1 MLIII
6 RIQRYLSLVKL
17 KLATKL
23 LYLYDSYLKEFEAK
37 VESVSANAVI
47 LDQTAFHPLTGGVG
61 CDFGW
66 LTKDG
71 ARFHVV
77 RVEIDRATKMVSHLF
92 EAEPSGLSAG
102 DVVGGTIDWNRRYC
116 LMRLH
121 TAAHL
126 IAAVMYRDYS
136 ALITG
141 GQVDVDQAKLDFNL
155 PRTDREVF
163 EDAVRKANEEAAKR
177 VELKIYFLSREE
189 ALKVPGVVKL
199 AERMP
204 PEERELRI
212 VEIPGID
219 LQADG
224 GPHVRSTGETGEIA
238 LLKIENKGKNQRRLY
253 FKVN

>member
-1 MLIII
+1 
-6 RIQRYLSLVKL
+6 VKL
-17 KLATKL
+17 SLATKL

-37 VESVSANAVI
+37 VESVSGNAVI
-47 LDQTAFHPLTGGVG
+47 LDQSAFHPLTGGVG
-61 CDFGW
+61 CDLGW
-66 LTKDG
+66 LVKSE
-71 ARFHVV
+71 AQFRVV
-77 RVEIDRATKMVSHLF
+77 RVEVDRATRVVSHLL
-92 EAEPSGLSAG
+92 EAGTSGLSAG
-102 DVVGGTIDWNRRYC
+102 DSVNGLIDWDRRYC

-163 EDAVRKANEEAAKR
+163 EAAVRKANEEAAKR

-224 GPHVRSTGETGEIA
+224 GPHVKNTSEIGETQ
-238 LLKIENKGKNQRRLY
+238 LLKIENKGKNQRRIY
-253 FKVN
+253 FGMRSANSC

>member
-1 MLIII
+1 
-6 RIQRYLSLVKL
+6 V
-17 KLATKL
+17 ATKL
-23 LYLYDSYLKEFEAK
+23 LYLYDSYLKEFDAK
-37 VESVSANAVI
+37 VERVSGDHVV
-47 LDQTAFHPLTGGVG
+47 LDQSAFHPITGGVG
-61 CDFGW
+61 CDLGW
-66 LTKDG
+66 LAKGD
-71 ARFHVV
+71 ARFRVV
-77 RVEIDRATKMVSHLF
+77 RVEIDRATKEVSHLL
-92 EAEPSGLSAG
+92 EAEPSGLSQG
-102 DVVGGTIDWNRRYC
+102 DATRGVIDWDRRYG
-116 LMRLH
+116 LMQLH

-163 EDAVRKANEEAAKR
+163 EDAVKKANEEAAKH
-177 VELKIYFLSREE
+177 VELKIYFLSRDE

-224 GPHVRSTGETGEIA
+224 GPHVKNTGEIGEIQ
-238 LLKIENKGKNQRRLY
+238 LLKIENKGKNQRRIY
-253 FKVN
+253 FNTKCCSL

>member
-1 MLIII
+1 MP
-6 RIQRYLSLVKL
+6 
-17 KLATKL
+17 TKL
-23 LYLYDSYLKEFEAK
+23 LYLYDSYLREFEAK
-37 VESVSANAVI
+37 VEHVSGNLVV
-47 LDQTAFHPLTGGVG
+47 LDQSAFHPLTGGVG
-61 CDFGW
+61 CDMGW
-66 LTKDG
+66 LVKDD
-71 ARFHVV
+71 ARFRVV
-77 RVEIDRATKMVSHLF
+77 RVEIERATKTVSHVV
-92 EAEPSGLSAG
+92 ESEPIGLAIG
-102 DVVGGTIDWNRRYC
+102 DVVKGVIDWDRRYC

-163 EDAVRKANEEAAKR
+163 EDAVKKANEEAAKH
-177 VELKIYFLSREE
+177 VELKVYFLSRDE

-204 PEERELRI
+204 PEECELRI

-224 GPHVRSTGETGEIA
+224 GPHVKNTGEIGEIQ
-238 LLKIENKGKNQRRLY
+238 LLRIENKGKNQRRIY
-253 FKVN
+253 FGINRS

>member
-1 MLIII
+1 M
-6 RIQRYLSLVKL
+6 
-17 KLATKL
+17 ATKL
-23 LYLYDSYLKEFEAK
+23 LYLYDSYLREFEAE
-37 VESVSANAVI
+37 VERVI
-47 LDQTAFHPLTGGVG
+47 GNMVVLDQSAFHPLTGGVG
-61 CDFGW
+61 CDLGW
-66 LTKDG
+66 LVKGD
-71 ARFHVV
+71 ARFRVAQ
-77 RVEIDRATKMVSHLF
+77 VEIDRATKEVSHML
-92 EAEPSGLSAG
+92 EAELSGLSQG
-102 DVVGGTIDWNRRYC
+102 DVVRGLIDWDRRYV

-121 TAAHL
+121 TAAHV
-126 IAAVMYRDYS
+126 IAAVMYRDYN

-163 EDAVRKANEEAAKR
+163 EAAVKKANEEAAKR
-177 VELKIYFLSREE
+177 VELKVYFLSREE

-224 GPHVRSTGETGEIA
+224 GPHVKNTGEMGEIQ
-238 LLKIENKGKNQRRLY
+238 LLKIENKGKNQRRMY
-253 FKVN
+253 FNTK

>member
-1 MLIII
+1 M
-6 RIQRYLSLVKL
+6 KL
-17 KLATKL
+17 GLTTKL

-37 VESVSANAVI
+37 VESVSGSMIV
-47 LDQTAFHPLTGGVG
+47 LDQSAFHPLTGGVG
-61 CDFGW
+61 CDLGW
-66 LTKDG
+66 LVKGD
-71 ARFHVV
+71 ARFRVV
-77 RVEIDRATKMVSHLF
+77 RVEIDRATRTVSHVL
-92 EAEPSGLSAG
+92 EAEPVGLSHG
-102 DVVGGTIDWNRRYC
+102 DLVKGVIDWNRRYS

-163 EDAVRKANEEAAKR
+163 EDAVKKANQEAAKQ
-177 VELKIYFLSREE
+177 VELKIYYLSREE

-224 GPHVRSTGETGEIA
+224 GPHVKSTNEIGEIA
-238 LLKIENKGKNQRRLY
+238 LLKIENKGKNQRRVY
-253 FKVN
+253 FNAK

>member
-1 MLIII
+1 M
-6 RIQRYLSLVKL
+6 
-17 KLATKL
+17 ATKL
-23 LYLYDSYLKEFEAK
+23 LYLYDSYLREFEAK
-37 VESVSANAVI
+37 VERVSGNQVV
-47 LDQTAFHPLTGGVG
+47 LDQSVFHPVTGGVG

-66 LTKDG
+66 LVKG
-71 ARFHVV
+71 NMKFRVV
-77 RVEIDRATKMVSHLF
+77 RVEIDRASKVVSHVV
-92 EAEPSGLSAG
+92 EAEPSGLSQG
-102 DVVGGTIDWNRRYC
+102 DMVKGAIDWDRRYC

-141 GQVDVDQAKLDFNL
+141 GQVDADQAKLDFNL

-163 EDAVRKANEEAAKR
+163 EDAVKKANEEAAKR
-177 VELKIYFLSREE
+177 VGLKIYFLSRDE
-189 ALKVPGVVKL
+189 ALKVSGVVKL

-224 GPHVRSTGETGEIA
+224 GPHVKNTDEIGKIQ
-238 LLKIENKGKNQRRLY
+238 LLKIENKGKNQRRMY
-253 FKVN
+253 FNAK

>member
-1 MLIII
+1 M
-6 RIQRYLSLVKL
+6 
-17 KLATKL
+17 ATKL
-23 LYLYDSYLKEFEAK
+23 LYLYDSYLREFEAK
-37 VESVSANAVI
+37 VENISGNIVV
-47 LDQTAFHPLTGGVG
+47 LDQSAFHPVTGGVG
-61 CDFGW
+61 CDMGW
-66 LTKDG
+66 LVKGD
-71 ARFHVV
+71 ARFRVS
-77 RVEIDRATKMVSHLF
+77 RVEIDRATKVVSHML
-92 EAEPSGLSAG
+92 EAEPSGLSQSDMVKG
-102 DVVGGTIDWNRRYC
+102 VIDWDRRYC

-163 EDAVRKANEEAAKR
+163 EDAVKKANEEAAKR
-177 VELKIYFLSREE
+177 VELKVYFLSREK
-189 ALKVPGVVKL
+189 ALKLPGVVKL

-219 LQADG
+219 MQADG
-224 GPHVRSTGETGEIA
+224 GPHVRSTEEIGEIG
-238 LLKIENKGKNQRRLY
+238 LLKIENKGKNQRRMY
-253 FKVN
+253 FGMTRR

>member
-1 MLIII
+1 
-6 RIQRYLSLVKL
+6 
-17 KLATKL
+17 
-23 LYLYDSYLKEFEAK
+23 LYDSYLKEFEAK
-37 VESVSANAVI
+37 VESVSGNAVI

-61 CDFGW
+61 CDLGW
-66 LTKDG
+66 LIEG
-71 ARFHVV
+71 NIRFHVT
-77 RVEIDRATKMVSHLF
+77 RVEIDRATKVVTHLLD
-92 EAEPSGLSAG
+92 AEPTGLNAG
-102 DVVGGTIDWNRRYC
+102 NPANGSIDWNRRYC

-155 PRTDREVF
+155 PRTDREIF
-163 EDAVRKANEEAAKR
+163 EDAVRKANEEAAKQ

-224 GPHVRSTGETGEIA
+224 GPHVENTGEIGA
-238 LLKIENKGKNQRRLY
+238 IQLVKIENKGKNQRRVY
-253 FKVN
+253 FGIRSANSH

>member
-1 MLIII
+1 M
-6 RIQRYLSLVKL
+6 
-17 KLATKL
+17 ATKL

-37 VESVSANAVI
+37 VESVNGNAVV
-47 LDQTAFHPLTGGVG
+47 LDQSAFHPLTGGVG
-61 CDFGW
+61 CDLGW
-66 LTKDG
+66 IIKG
-71 ARFHVV
+71 AIRFRVV
-77 RVEIDRATKMVSHLF
+77 RVEIDRATKIVSHTL
-92 EAEPSGLSAG
+92 EAEQTGLNVG
-102 DVVGGTIDWNRRYC
+102 DVVNGIIDWDRRYC

-155 PRTDREVF
+155 PRTDREIF
-163 EDAVRKANEEAAKR
+163 EDAVRKANEEAAR
-177 VELKIYFLSREE
+177 HVELKIYFLSREE
-189 ALKVPGVVKL
+189 ALKAPGVVKL

-204 PEERELRI
+204 PEESELRI

-219 LQADG
+219 LEADG
-224 GPHVRSTGETGEIA
+224 GPHVKNTCEIGEIQ

-253 FKVN
+253 FNTA

>member
-1 MLIII
+1 ML
-6 RIQRYLSLVKL
+6 
-17 KLATKL
+17 
-23 LYLYDSYLKEFEAK
+23 
-37 VESVSANAVI
+37 
-47 LDQTAFHPLTGGVG
+47 
-61 CDFGW
+61 
-66 LTKDG
+66 
-71 ARFHVV
+71 
-77 RVEIDRATKMVSHLF
+77 
-92 EAEPSGLSAG
+92 EAEPTGLNQG
-102 DVVGGTIDWNRRYC
+102 DAVKGVIDWDRRYC

-126 IAAVMYRDYS
+126 IATVMYRDYS

-163 EDAVRKANEEAAKR
+163 EDAVRKANEDAAKR
-177 VELKIYFLSREE
+177 VELKIYFLSQEE

-224 GPHVRSTGETGEIA
+224 GPHVRNTGEIGEIQ
-238 LLKIENKGKNQRRLY
+238 LLRIENKGKNQRRLY
-253 FKVN
+253 FRTA

>member
-1 MLIII
+1 M
-6 RIQRYLSLVKL
+6 
-17 KLATKL
+17 ATKL

-37 VESVSANAVI
+37 VERASLDHVV
-47 LDQTAFHPLTGGVG
+47 LDQSAFHPITGGVG
-61 CDFGW
+61 CDLGW
-66 LTKDG
+66 LAKSDVKFRV
-71 ARFHVV
+71 A
-77 RVEIDRATKMVSHLF
+77 RVEIDRATKEVSHVL
-92 EAEPSGLSAG
+92 EAEPTGLDQG
-102 DVVGGTIDWNRRYC
+102 DEVEGLIEWDRRYG

-126 IAAVMYRDYS
+126 IAAVMYRDCN

-163 EDAVRKANEEAAKR
+163 EDAVKKANEEAAKH
-177 VELKIYFLSREE
+177 VELKIYFLSRDE

-204 PEERELRI
+204 PEEQELRI

-224 GPHVRSTGETGEIA
+224 GPHVNSTGEIGEIQ

-253 FKVN
+253 FSTE

>member
-1 MLIII
+1 
-6 RIQRYLSLVKL
+6 V
-17 KLATKL
+17 ATKL
-23 LYLYDSYLKEFEAK
+23 LYLYDSYLREFEAR
-37 VESVSANAVI
+37 VEPVSGNMVV
-47 LDQTAFHPLTGGVG
+47 LDQTGFHPLTGGVG
-61 CDFGW
+61 CDVGW
-66 LTKDG
+66 LVKDDT
-71 ARFHVV
+71 RLRVI
-77 RVEIDRATKMVSHLF
+77 RVEIDKVTKVVSHMI
-92 EAEPSGLSAG
+92 EGDVSDLSQG
-102 DVVGGTIDWNRRYC
+102 DVVKGVIDWDRRYA

-163 EDAVRKANEEAAKR
+163 EDAVKKANEEATKQ
-177 VELKIYFLSREE
+177 VELKIYFLSRDE

-204 PEERELRI
+204 PEEKELRI
-212 VEIPGID
+212 VEIPSID

-224 GPHVRSTGETGEIA
+224 GPHVKNTGEIGEIQ
-238 LLKIENKGKNQRRLY
+238 LLKIENKGKNQRRMY
-253 FKVN
+253 FNTK

>member
-1 MLIII
+1 ML
-6 RIQRYLSLVKL
+6 YM
-17 KLATKL
+17 
-23 LYLYDSYLKEFEAK
+23 YDSYLKEFEAR
-37 VESVSANAVI
+37 VERVI
-47 LDQTAFHPLTGGVG
+47 GSNVVLDQTAFHPLTGGVG
-61 CDFGW
+61 CDLGW
-66 LTKDG
+66 LIKEDT
-71 ARFHVV
+71 RFRVT
-77 RVEIDRATKMVSHLF
+77 RVEIDRATKAVSHVL
-92 EAEPSGLSAG
+92 ETEPTGLNQS
-102 DVVGGTIDWNRRYC
+102 DIVKSEIDWDRRYC

-163 EDAVRKANEEAAKR
+163 EDAVRKANEEAAKK

-204 PEERELRI
+204 PEEQELRI
-212 VEIPGID
+212 VEIPSID

-224 GPHVRSTGETGEIA
+224 GPHVKNTSEIGTIQ
-238 LLKIENKGKNQRRLY
+238 LLRIENKGRNQRRLY
-253 FKVN
+253 FGTSANLH

>member
-1 MLIII
+1 M
-6 RIQRYLSLVKL
+6 
-17 KLATKL
+17 ATKL
-23 LYLYDSYLKEFEAK
+23 LYLYDSYLQEFEAK
-37 VESVSANAVI
+37 VENVSGNMVV
-47 LDQTAFHPLTGGVG
+47 LDQSAFHPLTGGVG
-61 CDFGW
+61 CDTGW
-66 LTKDG
+66 LVKSD
-71 ARFHVV
+71 ARVRVV
-77 RVEIDRATKMVSHLF
+77 RVEIDRATKIVSHIV
-92 EAEPSGLSAG
+92 EAELIGVAHG
-102 DVVGGTIDWNRRYC
+102 DVVKGVIDWDRRYC

-163 EDAVRKANEEAAKR
+163 EDAIKKANEEVAKR
-177 VELKIYFLSREE
+177 AELKIYFLSRDA
-189 ALKVPGVVKL
+189 ALKVPGMVKL

-212 VEIPGID
+212 VEIRGID

-224 GPHVRSTGETGEIA
+224 GPHVKNTGEIGEIQ
-238 LLKIENKGKNQRRLY
+238 LLRIENKGKNQRRVY
-253 FKVN
+253 FGINRS

>member
-1 MLIII
+1 
-6 RIQRYLSLVKL
+6 
-17 KLATKL
+17 LATKL

-37 VESVSANAVI
+37 VENINGNIVI
-47 LDQTAFHPLTGGVG
+47 LDQSAFHPITGGVG

-66 LTKDG
+66 LVKGD
-71 ARFHVV
+71 ARFPVN
-77 RVEIDRATKMVSHLF
+77 RVEVDRATKIVSHVL
-92 EAEPSGLSAG
+92 EAEPTRLRAG
-102 DVVGGTIDWNRRYC
+102 DVVKGIIDWNRRYA

-141 GQVDVDQAKLDFNL
+141 GQVDVDSAKLDFNL

-163 EDAVRKANEEAAKR
+163 EDAVKKANEEAAKR
-177 VELKIYFLSREE
+177 VELKVYFLSREE

-224 GPHVRSTGETGEIA
+224 GPHVKNTGEIGEIQ
-238 LLKIENKGKNQRRLY
+238 LLRIENKGKNQRRIY
-253 FKVN
+253 FGIVRS

>member
-1 MLIII
+1 M
-6 RIQRYLSLVKL
+6 V
-17 KLATKL
+17 
-23 LYLYDSYLKEFEAK
+23 
-37 VESVSANAVI
+37 V
-47 LDQTAFHPLTGGVG
+47 LDQSAFHPLTGGVG
-61 CDFGW
+61 CDLGW
-66 LTKDG
+66 LVKGDMK
-71 ARFHVV
+71 FPVV
-77 RVEIDRATKMVSHLF
+77 RVEIDRATKLVSHVV
-92 EAEPSGLSAG
+92 EVEPSGLGQG
-102 DVVGGTIDWNRRYC
+102 DVVKGLIDWDRRYG

-163 EDAVRKANEEAAKR
+163 EDAVRKANEEAAKH
-177 VELKIYFLSREE
+177 VELKVYFLSRDE

-212 VEIPGID
+212 VEIIGID

-224 GPHVRSTGETGEIA
+224 GPHIKNTGEIGEIQ
-238 LLKIENKGKNQRRLY
+238 LLKIENKGKNQRRIY
-253 FKVN
+253 FGINRS

>member
-1 MLIII
+1 M
-6 RIQRYLSLVKL
+6 
-17 KLATKL
+17 ATKL

-37 VESVSANAVI
+37 VESVNGNAVV
-47 LDQTAFHPLTGGVG
+47 LDQSAFHPLTGGVG
-61 CDFGW
+61 CDLGW
-66 LTKDG
+66 IMKG
-71 ARFHVV
+71 AIRFRVV
-77 RVEIDRATKMVSHLF
+77 RVEIDRATKIVSHTL
-92 EAEPSGLSAG
+92 EAEQTGLNVG
-102 DVVGGTIDWNRRYC
+102 DVVNGIIDWDRRYC

-155 PRTDREVF
+155 PRTDREIF
-163 EDAVRKANEEAAKR
+163 EDAVRKANEEAAKK

-189 ALKVPGVVKL
+189 ALKVAGVVKL

-204 PEERELRI
+204 PEESELRI

-219 LQADG
+219 LEADG
-224 GPHVRSTGETGEIA
+224 GPHVKNTCEIGEIQ

-253 FKVN
+253 FNTA

>member
-1 MLIII
+1 M
-6 RIQRYLSLVKL
+6 
-17 KLATKL
+17 ATKL
-23 LYLYDSYLKEFEAK
+23 LYLYDSYLREFEAK
-37 VESVSANAVI
+37 VERVVGNSVV
-47 LDQTAFHPLTGGVG
+47 LDQSAFHPLTGGVG
-61 CDFGW
+61 CDAGW
-66 LTKDG
+66 LNKIDT
-71 ARFHVV
+71 RFRVV
-77 RVEIDRATKMVSHLF
+77 RVEIERATKTVSHVL
-92 EAEPSGLSAG
+92 ETEPSGLSQG
-102 DVVGGTIDWNRRYC
+102 DVVKGAIDWDRRYC

-163 EDAVRKANEEAAKR
+163 EDAVKKANEEAAKR
-177 VELKIYFLSREE
+177 AELKVYFLSRDE

-224 GPHVRSTGETGEIA
+224 GPHVKNTDEIGGIQ
-238 LLKIENKGKNQRRLY
+238 LLKIENKGENQRRIY
-253 FKVN
+253 FNTKSN

>member
-1 MLIII
+1 VV
-6 RIQRYLSLVKL
+6 Q
-17 KLATKL
+17 
-23 LYLYDSYLKEFEAK
+23 
-37 VESVSANAVI
+37 
-47 LDQTAFHPLTGGVG
+47 GV
-61 CDFGW
+61 
-66 LTKDG
+66 
-71 ARFHVV
+71 
-77 RVEIDRATKMVSHLF
+77 
-92 EAEPSGLSAG
+92 
-102 DVVGGTIDWNRRYC
+102 IDWDRRYC

-163 EDAVRKANEEAAKR
+163 EDALKKANEEAAKK
-177 VELKIYFLSREE
+177 VELRIYFLRRDE

-224 GPHVRSTGETGEIA
+224 GPHVKNTGEIGDIQ
-238 LLKIENKGKNQRRLY
+238 LLKIENKGKNQRRVY
-253 FKVN
+253 FGMRSANLR

>member
-1 MLIII
+1 LK
-6 RIQRYLSLVKL
+6 VKL
-17 KLATKL
+17 GVATKL
-23 LYLYDSYLKEFEAK
+23 LYLFDSYLREFEAK
-37 VESVSANAVI
+37 VENVSGNVVV
-47 LDQTAFHPLTGGVG
+47 LDQSAFHPLTGGVG
-61 CDFGW
+61 CDTGW
-66 LTKDG
+66 LVKGD
-71 ARFHVV
+71 ARFRVA
-77 RVEIDRATKMVSHLF
+77 RVEIDRASKAVSHLL
-92 EAEPSGLSAG
+92 EAAPSGLGQG
-102 DVVGGTIDWNRRYC
+102 DVVKGVIDWDRRFC
-116 LMRLH
+116 LMKLH

-163 EDAVRKANEEAAKR
+163 EDAVKKANEEAVKR
-177 VELKIYFLSREE
+177 VELRIYFLSRDE

-204 PEERELRI
+204 PEEQELRI

-224 GPHVRSTGETGEIA
+224 GPHVKNTQEIGEIS
-238 LLKIENKGKNQRRLY
+238 LLKIENKGKNQRRIY
-253 FKVN
+253 FGMA

>member
-1 MLIII
+1 M
-6 RIQRYLSLVKL
+6 
-17 KLATKL
+17 ATKL

-37 VESVSANAVI
+37 VESVSGNAVI
-47 LDQTAFHPLTGGVG
+47 LDQSAFHPLTGGVG
-61 CDFGW
+61 CDLGW
-66 LTKDG
+66 LAKGDI
-71 ARFHVV
+71 RFRIV
-77 RVEIDRATKMVSHLF
+77 RVEIDRATKVVSHLL
-92 EAEPSGLSAG
+92 ETEPTELNQG
-102 DVVGGTIDWNRRYC
+102 DAVKGVIDWDRRYC

-126 IAAVMYRDYS
+126 IAAVMYRDYG

-155 PRTDREVF
+155 PRTDREIF
-163 EDAVRKANEEAAKR
+163 EDAVRKANEEATKR

-224 GPHVRSTGETGEIA
+224 GPHVRSTEEIGKID

-253 FKVN
+253 FKMK

>member
-1 MLIII
+1 M
-6 RIQRYLSLVKL
+6 
-17 KLATKL
+17 ATKL
-23 LYLYDSYLKEFEAK
+23 LYLYDSYLREFDAK
-37 VESVSANAVI
+37 VEQVSGNQVV
-47 LDQTAFHPLTGGVG
+47 LDQSAFHPLTGGVG

-66 LTKDG
+66 LVKGDV
-71 ARFHVV
+71 RFRVV
-77 RVEIDRATKMVSHLF
+77 RVEIDRATKTVSHVL
-92 EAEPSGLSAG
+92 EVEPSGLSHG
-102 DVVGGTIDWNRRYC
+102 DVVKGVIDWDRRYG

-163 EDAVRKANEEAAKR
+163 EDAVKKANEEAAKR
-177 VELKIYFLSREE
+177 VELKVYFLSRDE

-212 VEIPGID
+212 VEISGID

-224 GPHVRSTGETGEIA
+224 GPHIKNTGEIGEIQ
-238 LLKIENKGKNQRRLY
+238 LLKIENKGKNQRRIY
-253 FKVN
+253 FSTKQKSL

>member
-1 MLIII
+1 M
-6 RIQRYLSLVKL
+6 
-17 KLATKL
+17 ATKL

-37 VESVSANAVI
+37 VEGINGNAMT
-47 LDQTAFHPLTGGVG
+47 LDQSAFHPLTGGVG
-61 CDFGW
+61 CDLGW
-66 LTKDG
+66 LAKGDI
-71 ARFHVV
+71 RFRVV
-77 RVEIDRATKMVSHLF
+77 RVEIDRATKVVSHLL
-92 EAEPSGLSAG
+92 ETEPAGLNQG
-102 DVVGGTIDWNRRYC
+102 DAVKGVIDWDRRYC

-126 IAAVMYRDYS
+126 IAAVMYRDYG

-155 PRTDREVF
+155 PRTDREIF
-163 EDAVRKANEEAAKR
+163 EDAVRKANEEATKR

-224 GPHVRSTGETGEIA
+224 GPHIKNTGEIGEIT
-238 LLKIENKGKNQRRLY
+238 LMKIENKGKNQRRLY
-253 FKVN
+253 FKTA